1 MPREAENA
9 DHGGAGLAP
18 AEVKAYLARNPDFLA
33 DNPELIAALTPPT
46 MRHDGPVLDMQRF
59 MIERLQAEVTRLKS
73 LQGELIEANQSNMA
87 SQSQIHAAVLALLG
101 ARDFEHLTAIVTS
114 AWVDLLELEA
124 VALCLEAARGS
135 AARRT
140 MAGVYMLGPGVISRR
155 VGEGRDVV
163 LKRET
168 EGDRA
173 IFRTRAPRVR
183 SEALIRLHL
192 DPHAPLGLLAL
203 GAAEEDRFHPGQGT
217 ELLAFLGRA
226 LEHCLRA
233 WLAEPG

>member
-1 MPREAENA
+1 MPSEAENA

-46 MRHDGPVLDMQRF
+46 LRRDGPVLDMQRF
-59 MIERLQAEVTRLKS
+59 MIERLQTEVARLKN
-73 LQGELIEANQSNMA
+73 LQGALIEASQSNMA

-101 ARDFEHLTAIVTS
+101 ARDFEHLTVIVTS

-124 VALCLEAARGS
+124 VALCLEAAPGS

-140 MAGVYMLGPGVISRR
+140 MGGVYMLGPGVISRR
-155 VGEGRDVV
+155 VGEGRDIV

-183 SEALIRLHL
+183 SEALVRLHL
-192 DPHAPLGLLAL
+192 DAPAPLGLLAL

-217 ELLAFLGRA
+217 ELLAFLGRS

>member
-1 MPREAENA
+1 MPGQAENA

-46 MRHDGPVLDMQRF
+46 LRRDGPVLDMQRF
-59 MIERLQAEVTRLKS
+59 MIERLQTEVARLKN
-73 LQGELIEANQSNMA
+73 LQGALIEASQSNMA

-124 VALCLEAARGS
+124 VALCLEAAPGS

-140 MAGVYMLGPGVISRR
+140 MGGVYMLGPGVISRR
-155 VGEGRDVV
+155 VGEGRDIV

-183 SEALIRLHL
+183 SEALVRLHL
-192 DPHAPLGLLAL
+192 DAPAPLGLLAL

-217 ELLAFLGRA
+217 ELLAFLGRS